1 MYLKLFRIKNFRTIR
16 SIEVNFNKGLN
27 ILVGENNIGKSAI
40 IDALRLSLT
49 YGDPNREIYIKK
61 TDFHVDTRNP
71 HSKIEEIEFHLTFE
85 IENEEES
92 GIFTDMLVQNDDGSQ
107 NLQLH
112 YKYFIKDYKG
122 IERIKYKIWGGEK
135 EGQPLNSDVLDLFY
149 TVHLGALR
157 DAVHGLKPIR
167 GNRLGQL
174 FLNLIEDKNG
184 NPINKDK
191 REELSNKLL
200 SALKEDTDWINL
212 IELGKEKVNEHL
224 KETSIN
230 GKMQSVEIDFF
241 PLEYQRIV
249 DNLRIQIPVFSKQL
263 LQGEESKQSYFDIS
277 QNGLGY
283 NNLIFIA
290 TVLGDLNNRR
300 QIEPESY
307 TALLIEEPEAHLH
320 PQLQNILFNYLNKLK
335 SKGIQIFVSSHSPTI
350 TAKADLNSLLVLH
363 EYNNKQYSFAINNSK
378 LSDANKKYLSKFLD
392 VTKSQLFFSNGV
404 ILVEGIA
411 EALLVSEFSKMIGNN
426 EEYSI
431 EKNGIELVNINGIA
445 FEHFAKLFNSDDDNK
460 RLNIRSTIISDDDRD
475 IETDEIASRAKNAL
489 KLEKG
494 LLKVKLAKKTFEYE
508 LFIAGEANS
517 DILMELFTDMHP
529 KAAKRISKGNSIE
542 EYASNF
548 LNKVVKNKA
557 KSELAHRLVI
567 LLSTDIEKRKK
578 FKIPNYIQEAI
589 KWVVRGE

>member
-1 MYLKLFRIKNFRTIR
+1 M
-16 SIEVNFNKGLN
+16 
-27 ILVGENNIGKSAI
+27 
-40 IDALRLSLT
+40 
-49 YGDPNREIYIKK
+49 
-61 TDFHVDTRNP
+61 
-71 HSKIEEIEFHLTFE
+71 
-85 IENEEES
+85 
-92 GIFTDMLVQNDDGSQ
+92 
-107 NLQLH
+107 
-112 YKYFIKDYKG
+112 
-122 IERIKYKIWGGEK
+122 
-135 EGQPLNSDVLDLFY
+135 
-149 TVHLGALR
+149 HLGALR

-363 EYNNKQYSFAINNSK
+363 EYNNKQP
-378 LSDANKKYLSKFLD
+378 
-392 VTKSQLFFSNGV
+392 
-404 ILVEGIA
+404 
-411 EALLVSEFSKMIGNN
+411 
-426 EEYSI
+426 
-431 EKNGIELVNINGIA
+431 
-445 FEHFAKLFNSDDDNK
+445 
-460 RLNIRSTIISDDDRD
+460 
-475 IETDEIASRAKNAL
+475 
-489 KLEKG
+489 
-494 LLKVKLAKKTFEYE
+494 
-508 LFIAGEANS
+508 
-517 DILMELFTDMHP
+517 ELFTEIQKLIITYGLP
-529 KAAKRISKGNSIE
+529 SLFGFI
-542 EYASNF
+542 
-548 LNKVVKNKA
+548 
-557 KSELAHRLVI
+557 VI
-567 LLSTDIEKRKK
+567 H
-578 FKIPNYIQEAI
+578 
-589 KWVVRGE
+589 